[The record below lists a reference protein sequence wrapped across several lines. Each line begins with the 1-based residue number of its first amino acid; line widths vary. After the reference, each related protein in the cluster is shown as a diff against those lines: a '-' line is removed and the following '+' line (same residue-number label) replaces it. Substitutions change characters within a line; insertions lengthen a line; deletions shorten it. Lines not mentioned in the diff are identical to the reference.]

1 MVHREATAGPARLP
15 ADGALLVLPGEQ
27 YRIPWFRYAATLDKL
42 AEPVRGQYRRRTV
55 TRRLAQRGRSW

>member
-42 AEPVRGQYRRRTV
+42 AEPVAGNTGG
-55 TRRLAQRGRSW
+55 APWPAA